1 MRGTAPEAARSWS
14 SAIVEPDAL
23 ALTSTAETLQ
33 RPPRH
38 PWAWAWLFAAAQ
50 IAGLVVGWRYGWQW
64 GLPLIL
70 GTQALLF
77 WATLWPQS
85 RLLSPV
91 LVRLPERER
100 TVWLTIDDGPSHD
113 SGAILDLLDRHQ
125 AKACFFVVGD
135 RAEAQS
141 ERVREMLLRGHEI
154 GNHSYSHP
162 EKWFWA
168 LPPRAMREQ
177 IERAQAV
184 LTAIT
189 GRPPRWFRAVVGMAN
204 PFVAAALK
212 PLGLTRVAW
221 CARGFDAREA
231 DPARIVARITRGLRP
246 GAIVL
251 LHEGAP
257 HGRSVA
263 IVEAVLAHLA
273 AQGYRCVLPARCV
286 DVAESGIYAD
296 ESSRGDST
304 AKAQTAGS
312 A

>member
-1 MRGTAPEAARSWS
+1 MRGSAPAAALGWS
-14 SAIVEPDAL
+14 SAIVDPDTRAL
-23 ALTSTAETLQ
+23 PSTAETLR
-33 RPPRH
+33 RPPRY
-38 PWAWAWLFAAAQ
+38 PWAWAWLLAAAQ
-50 IAGLVVGWRYGWQW
+50 IAGLVVGWRFGWYW

-91 LVRLPERER
+91 VVRVPARER

-113 SGAILDLLDRHQ
+113 TGAILDLLDRHQ
-125 AKACFFVVGD
+125 ARACFFVVGD
-135 RAEAQS
+135 RAEAQPD
-141 ERVREMLLRGHEI
+141 RVREMLRRGHEI

-168 LPPRAMREQ
+168 LPPRAMRMQ

-184 LTAIT
+184 LHAMT

-231 DPARIVARITRGLRP
+231 DPARVVARIARGLRP

-273 AQGYRCVLPARCV
+273 AQGYRCVLPARCA
-286 DVAESGIYAD
+286 DVAEPGGYVAQPPRAD
-296 ESSRGDST
+296 
-304 AKAQTAGS
+304 S
-312 A
+312 AA